1 MRILLLL
8 TLFFY
13 ISLHADEQKR
23 ALQSCEV
30 FNNMKH
36 SKNSGQQKLEKGL
49 SYRVIR
55 EQGDQYYVTVPSIPV
70 PNRWVDKSCFD
81 TAAISQTKK
90 SAVEKTSTYKKQII
104 ADVDQPK
111 GLLLALSWHNA
122 FCETHRS
129 RRECRQS
136 RNSRQGNHSVVL
148 HGLWPQPRNNLYCN
162 VSYKQKEYDKNRQ
175 WNRIE
180 RLDLSNQTRK
190 ELREVMPGVSSN
202 LHRHE
207 WIKHGTCYGV
217 SPEEYF
223 TEAISLAKQVN
234 DSRLGRFFVSNQGK
248 MVTLRQV
255 RFKVDESFGR
265 GSGKRVELR
274 CKNGMI
280 TELWFHLGYGE
291 DKLSELLKEGKPVRS
306 RCQRGRIDRAG
317 FR

>member
-13 ISLHADEQKR
+13 TSLHANERR

-36 SKNSGQQKLEKGL
+36 TKNSGQKRLEEGV
-49 SYRVIR
+49 SYRVLR
-55 EQGDQYYVTVPSIPV
+55 EQGGQYYVTVPLIPI
-70 PNRWVDKSCFD
+70 PNRWVDKNCFD
-81 TAAISQTKK
+81 VAVLPQTHKSETKK
-90 SAVEKTSTYKKQII
+90 PAVVKKQVVST
-104 ADVDQPK
+104 ADQPEEQ
-111 GLLLALSWHNA
+111 LLALSWHNA
-122 FCETHRS
+122 FCETHRY
-129 RRECRQS
+129 RRECK
-136 RNSRQGNHSVVL
+136 RNSNSRYNDNRFVL

-162 VSYKQKEYDKNRQ
+162 VSREQKQYDKNHQ

-180 RLDLSNQTRK
+180 KLALNDDTRK

-207 WIKHGTCYGV
+207 WIKHGTCHGTTPEVYFSEAV
-217 SPEEYF
+217 SMVR
-223 TEAISLAKQVN
+223 QVN
-234 DSRLGRFFVSNQGK
+234 NSKLGRFFASNQGK
-248 MVTLRQV
+248 MVTLQQV

-280 TELWFHLGYGE
+280 TELWFHLGNGE
-291 DKLSELLKEGKPVRS
+291 DDLSGLLKGGKSVRS
-306 RCQRGRIDRAG
+306 RCQRGRIDKAG
-317 FR
+317 FQ

>member
-1 MRILLLL
+1 MRFLLLL

-13 ISLHADEQKR
+13 TSLHAVEQR
-23 ALQSCEV
+23 MALQSCEV

-36 SKNSGQQKLEKGL
+36 TKNSGQKRLEEGV
-49 SYRVIR
+49 SYRVLR
-55 EQGDQYYVTVPSIPV
+55 EQGGQYYVTVPSIPV

-81 TAAISQTKK
+81 TDAIPHIQK
-90 SAVEKTSTYKKQII
+90 SEVRKPATDKKQMMPTI
-104 ADVDQPK
+104 VQPK
-111 GLLLALSWHNA
+111 ELLLALSWHNA
-122 FCETHRS
+122 FCETHRY
-129 RRECRQS
+129 RRECKRSSSS
-136 RNSRQGNHSVVL
+136 RYNDNRFVL

-162 VSYKQKEYDKNRQ
+162 VSHEQKQYDKNHQ

-180 RLDLSNQTRK
+180 KLALSDETRK

-207 WIKHGTCYGV
+207 WIKHGTCHGTA
-217 SPEEYF
+217 PEVYF
-223 TEAISLAKQVN
+223 SEAVSLAKQVN
-234 DSRLGRFFVSNQGK
+234 NSKLGRFFASNQGK
-248 MVTLRQV
+248 MVTLQQV
-255 RFKVDESFGR
+255 RFKADESFGR

-291 DKLSELLKEGKPVRS
+291 DDLSDLLKKGKRVRS

>member
-36 SKNSGQQKLEKGL
+36 TKNSGQQRLEKGV
-49 SYRVIR
+49 SYRVIQ
-55 EQGDQYYVTVPSIPV
+55 EQGDQYYVTVPSISV

-81 TAAISQTKK
+81 ADAVFQAKK
-90 SAVEKTSTYKKQII
+90 SEMKKSVTEKKQVIPV
-104 ADVDQPK
+104 VDQPK
-111 GLLLALSWHNA
+111 ELLLALSWHNA

-129 RRECRQS
+129 RKECRQS
-136 RNSRQGNHSVVL
+136 RNSRYGNHRFVL
-148 HGLWPQPRNNLYCN
+148 HGLWPQPRENLYCN
-162 VSYKQKEYDKNRQ
+162 VSRKQKQYDKNRQ

-180 RLDLSNQTRK
+180 RLALSDGTRK

-207 WIKHGTCYGV
+207 WVKHGTCYGTVPEAYFSEAV
-217 SPEEYF
+217 S
-223 TEAISLAKQVN
+223 LVKQVN
-234 DSRLGRFFVSNQGK
+234 SSKLGRFFAGNQGR
-248 MVTLRQV
+248 MVTLQQV
-255 RFKVDESFGR
+255 RFQVDESFGR

-280 TELWFHLGYGE
+280 TELWFHLGVGE
-291 DKLSELLKEGKPVRS
+291 GKLSALLKAGKPVRS

>member
-13 ISLHADEQKR
+13 TSLHAVEQRR

-36 SKNSGQQKLEKGL
+36 TKNSGQKKLEEGV

-55 EQGDQYYVTVPSIPV
+55 EQGDQYYVTVPGISV

-81 TAAISQTKK
+81 AIVMPQTQKSEAKK
-90 SAVEKTSTYKKQII
+90 PAVVKKQMIPT
-104 ADVDQPK
+104 AEQPK
-111 GLLLALSWHNA
+111 ELLLALSWHNA

-129 RRECRQS
+129 RRECRQI
-136 RNSRQGNHSVVL
+136 RNSRYGGHRFVL

-162 VSYKQKEYDKNRQ
+162 VSREQKQYDKNRQ

-180 RLDLSNQTRK
+180 RLALSGKTRK

-207 WIKHGTCYGV
+207 WIKHGTCYGTDPEAYYSEAV
-217 SPEEYF
+217 S
-223 TEAISLAKQVN
+223 LVKQVN
-234 DSRLGRFFVSNQGK
+234 HSRLGQFFANNQGR
-248 MVTLRQV
+248 MVTLQQV

-291 DKLSELLKEGKPVRS
+291 DELTTLLKKGKPVRS

>member
-8 TLFFY
+8 TLLFY
-13 ISLHADEQKR
+13 ASLHADEQRR
-23 ALQSCEV
+23 AIQSCEV

-36 SKNSGQQKLEKGL
+36 SKNSGQKRLEEGV

-55 EQGDQYYVTVPSIPV
+55 EQGNQYYVTVPSIPV

-81 TAAISQTKK
+81 AGEISQTKK
-90 SAVEKTSTYKKQII
+90 SETKKQAIEKKQII
-104 ADVDQPK
+104 PTVKQPK
-111 GLLLALSWHNA
+111 ELLLALSWHNA
-122 FCETHRS
+122 FCETHRY
-129 RRECRQS
+129 RRECKQS
-136 RNSRQGNHSVVL
+136 LNSRYTDHRFVL

-162 VSYKQKEYDKNRQ
+162 VSREQKQYDKNRQ

-180 RLDLSNQTRK
+180 KLALSNETRK
-190 ELREVMPGVSSN
+190 ELREIMPGVSSN

-207 WIKHGTCYGV
+207 WIKHGTCYGTN
-217 SPEEYF
+217 PEDYYS
-223 TEAISLAKQVN
+223 EAISLAKQVN
-234 DSRLGRFFVSNQGK
+234 HSKLGQFFASNQGK
-248 MVTLRQV
+248 TVTLQQV

-291 DKLSELLKEGKPVRS
+291 DELSALLKEGKPVRG

-317 FR
+317 FQ

>member
-13 ISLHADEQKR
+13 TSLHANERR

-36 SKNSGQQKLEKGL
+36 TKNSGQKRLEEGV
-49 SYRVIR
+49 SYRVLR

-70 PNRWVDKSCFD
+70 PNRWVNKSCFD
-81 TAAISQTKK
+81 AGAISQTKK
-90 SAVEKTSTYKKQII
+90 SEAKKQATDKKQMIPV
-104 ADVDQPK
+104 VDQPK
-111 GLLLALSWHNA
+111 KLLLALSWHNA

-129 RRECRQS
+129 RRECRQT
-136 RNSRQGNHSVVL
+136 RNSRYGNHRFVL
-148 HGLWPQPRNNLYCN
+148 HGLWPQPRENLYCN
-162 VSYKQKEYDKNRQ
+162 VSHEQKQYDKNRQ

-180 RLDLSNQTRK
+180 RLDLSSQTRK

-207 WIKHGTCYGV
+207 WIKHGTCYGTGPEAYYSEAV
-217 SPEEYF
+217 S
-223 TEAISLAKQVN
+223 LVKQVN
-234 DSRLGRFFVSNQGK
+234 HSRLGQFFANNQGK
-248 MVTLRQV
+248 MVTLQQV

-291 DKLSELLKEGKPVRS
+291 DKLSDLLKEGRSVRS

>member
-1 MRILLLL
+1 MRMLLLL

-13 ISLHADEQKR
+13 TSLHAVEQRR

-36 SKNSGQQKLEKGL
+36 TKNSGQKKLEEGV

-81 TAAISQTKK
+81 AVVMPQTQKSEAKK
-90 SAVEKTSTYKKQII
+90 PAVVKKQMIPT
-104 ADVDQPK
+104 AEQPK
-111 GLLLALSWHNA
+111 ELLLALSWHNA

-129 RRECRQS
+129 RRECRQI
-136 RNSRQGNHSVVL
+136 RNSRYGGHRFVL

-162 VSYKQKEYDKNRQ
+162 VSREEKQYDKNRQ

-180 RLDLSNQTRK
+180 RLALSGKTRK

-207 WIKHGTCYGV
+207 WIKHGTCYGTDPEAYYSEAV
-217 SPEEYF
+217 S
-223 TEAISLAKQVN
+223 LVKQVN
-234 DSRLGRFFVSNQGK
+234 HSRLGQFFANNQGR
-248 MVTLRQV
+248 MVTLQQV

-265 GSGKRVELR
+265 GSGKRVELH

-291 DKLSELLKEGKPVRS
+291 DELTTLLKKGKPVRS

>member
-13 ISLHADEQKR
+13 ASLHADEQRR

-36 SKNSGQQKLEKGL
+36 TKNSGQKRLEEGIF
-49 SYRVIR
+49 YRILR

-81 TAAISQTKK
+81 VVAIPQTKK
-90 SAVEKTSTYKKQII
+90 SVTKKTSTDKKQTI
-104 ADVDQPK
+104 AAVDQPK
-111 GLLLALSWHNA
+111 ELLLALSWHNA
-122 FCETHRS
+122 FCETHRY
-129 RRECRQS
+129 RRECKRS
-136 RNSRQGNHSVVL
+136 LNSRYSDNRFVL

-162 VSYKQKEYDKNRQ
+162 VSRKQKQYDKNRQ

-180 RLDLSNQTRK
+180 KLALSDKIRK

-207 WIKHGTCYGV
+207 WIKHGTCYGTTPEAYFSEAV
-217 SPEEYF
+217 S
-223 TEAISLAKQVN
+223 LVKQVN
-234 DSRLGRFFVSNQGK
+234 NSKLGRFFASNQGK
-248 MVTLRQV
+248 MVTLQQV

-280 TELWFHLGYGE
+280 TELWFHLGYGDDE
-291 DKLSELLKEGKPVRS
+291 LTALLKKGKSARS

>member
-1 MRILLLL
+1 MRFLLLL
-8 TLFFY
+8 TLFLY
-13 ISLHADEQKR
+13 TSLYAVEQRR

-36 SKNSGQQKLEKGL
+36 TKNSGQKRLEEGV

-55 EQGDQYYVTVPSIPV
+55 EQGDQYYVTVPGIPV

-81 TAAISQTKK
+81 ATVIPQIQKSEVKK
-90 SAVEKTSTYKKQII
+90 PAVVKKQII
-104 ADVDQPK
+104 PIVKKPK
-111 GLLLALSWHNA
+111 ELLLALSWHNA

-129 RRECRQS
+129 RRECRQRRDS
-136 RNSRQGNHSVVL
+136 RYSDHRFVL
-148 HGLWPQPRNNLYCN
+148 HGLWPQPRENLYCN
-162 VSYKQKEYDKNRQ
+162 VSLEQKQYDKNRQ

-180 RLDLSNQTRK
+180 KLTLSDGTRK

-207 WIKHGTCYGV
+207 WIKHGTCYGTG
-217 SPEEYF
+217 PEAYYS
-223 TEAISLAKQVN
+223 EAISLVRQVN
-234 DSRLGRFFVSNQGK
+234 HSKLGQFFANNQGK

-280 TELWFHLGYGE
+280 TELWFHLGYGDDE
-291 DKLSELLKEGKPVRS
+291 LSDLLKKGRSVRS